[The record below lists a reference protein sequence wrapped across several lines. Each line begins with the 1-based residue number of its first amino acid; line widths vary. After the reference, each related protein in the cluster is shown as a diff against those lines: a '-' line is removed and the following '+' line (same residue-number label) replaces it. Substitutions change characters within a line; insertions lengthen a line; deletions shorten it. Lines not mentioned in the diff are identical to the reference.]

1 MVYNGHENAQNLKF
15 RDPDRREEAMPTV
28 PSIAFSHVG
37 IYVSDLAAMEAF
49 YVGLFGFTVTDRG
62 RLDTPRGPV
71 DLVFLS
77 RDPDEHHQLVLASG
91 RPREVGFNVINQ
103 LSFRVDGI
111 AALRALHARI
121 AANPR
126 VTEISPVT
134 HGNAVSVYFR
144 DPEGNRI
151 ELFFDTPWYV
161 TQPLREPIDLSLSD
175 EALMSAL
182 EEQARRLPGFRPHAE
197 WRAEM
202 ARRMGVA

>member
-1 MVYNGHENAQNLKF
+1 MSA
-15 RDPDRREEAMPTV
+15 V

-37 IYVSDLAAMEAF
+37 IYVTDPAAMEAF
-49 YVGLFGFTVTDRG
+49 YTGLFGFTVTDRG

-91 RPREVGFNVINQ
+91 RPKEVAFNVINQ
-103 LSFRVDGI
+103 LSFRVGGLAD
-111 AALRALHARI
+111 LRALHTRI
-121 AANPR
+121 AADRR
-126 VTEISPVT
+126 VTEIAPVT

-161 TQPLREPIDLSLSD
+161 TQPLREPIDLALPD
-175 EALMSAL
+175 EVLMGML
-182 EEQARRLPGFRPHAE
+182 EERARGLPGFRPHAE

>member
-1 MVYNGHENAQNLKF
+1 MSA
-15 RDPDRREEAMPTV
+15 T

-37 IYVSDLAAMEAF
+37 IYVADPAVMEDF
-49 YVGLFGFTVTDRG
+49 YTALFGFTVTDRG

-91 RPREVGFNVINQ
+91 RPREPFFNVINQ
-103 LSFRVDGI
+103 LSFRVDGLPG
-111 AALRALHARI
+111 LRAVHARI
-121 AANPR
+121 TADAR
-126 VTEISPVT
+126 VTDIAPVT

-151 ELFFDTPWYV
+151 EVFFDTPWYV
-161 TQPLREPIDLSLSD
+161 TQPLREPIDL
-175 EALMSAL
+175 ALPDAVLL
-182 EEQARRLPGFRPHAE
+182 ERIAAHARRLPGFRPRAE

-202 ARRMGVA
+202 ARTMGVA